1 MPSLGPMRSH
11 PVLRWAVPAFLVV
24 QAGVLGLAWWAGSG
38 LLLALAELAALTGF
52 GCLLLLAQ
60 YLLLRGRYAR
70 EREAARRA
78 AERRRVADEVHDL
91 VGHELSL
98 IAMQAG
104 LLELRA
110 AGEDAELAGRLR
122 AQAERAV
129 ASLHDTVALLHGT
142 APDEPVTDD
151 IEALV
156 DGARQSGARVTLHGD
171 LDRDAPP
178 GAGRIAVP
186 ARLAVHAVVRE
197 GLTNA
202 ARHAPGS
209 PVAVVLSASGG
220 TEGGALGGADGD
232 VVEARVATSDAP
244 APTAAGRGAEAGRV
258 AGAAEPGG
266 TAAGPAGARNG
277 GHGLDTLRRRVAAL
291 GGRLDVR
298 HDDGTHVLTARIPA
312 QPSGDL
318 LGSIEHEVAGAQP
331 LRTLARQTAVPVLV
345 ACAAV
350 LGFWTWAS
358 HDSTAEPEV
367 LERFVVGLPTAELDA
382 LVPERQASVRL
393 ARALEPPPGSTC
405 RVYTDGNFPLA
416 AATVEVCADD
426 DVVTRVSD
434 LASEPLW

>member
-1 MPSLGPMRSH
+1 MRTH

-24 QAGVLGLAWWAGSG
+24 QAGVLGLAWWADSG
-38 LLLALAELAALTGF
+38 LLLALAEVAALTGF

-60 YLLLRGRYAR
+60 YLLLRGRYTR

-110 AGEDAELAGRLR
+110 DGADAELAGQLR

-156 DGARQSGARVTLHGD
+156 ARARRAGARVTLHGNLD
-171 LDRDAPP
+171 RYGDLDSDRALDRDAEPAAGPP
-178 GAGRIAVP
+178 AGRVAVP

-209 PVAVVLSASGG
+209 TVAVVLSTSV
-220 TEGGALGGADGD
+220 GADGD
-232 VVEARVATSDAP
+232 VVEARVATSGAPPPDAP
-244 APTAAGRGAEAGRV
+244 G
-258 AGAAEPGG
+258 
-266 TAAGPAGARNG
+266 AAGPAAGPPAGRDG
-277 GHGLDTLRRRVAAL
+277 GHGLDALHRRVAAL

-298 HDDGTHVLTARIPA
+298 HDDETHVLTARIPA
-312 QPSGDL
+312 QPVGDP
-318 LGSIEHEVAGAQP
+318 LGSVEPVEVAGARP
-331 LRTLARQTAVPVLV
+331 LRALVRQTAVPVVV
-345 ACAAV
+345 ACTAV
-350 LGFWTWAS
+350 LAFWTWAS
-358 HDSTAEPEV
+358 HDTTAEPEV
-367 LERFVVGLPTAELDA
+367 LTRFAVGLPAGELDA
-382 LVPERQASVRL
+382 LVPERQAPVRL
-393 ARALEPPPGSTC
+393 ARSPEPPPGSTC
-405 RVYTDGNFPLA
+405 RAYTDGNFPLA
-416 AATVEVCADD
+416 AASVEVCADGQA
-426 DVVTRVSD
+426 VTRVTD
-434 LASEPLW
+434 LAAEPLW

>member
-1 MPSLGPMRSH
+1 MRTH

-52 GCLLLLAQ
+52 ACLLLLAQ

-110 AGEDAELAGRLR
+110 DAADAKLAGQLR

-129 ASLHDTVALLHGT
+129 ASLHDTVALLQGR

-151 IEALV
+151 IEDLV
-156 DGARQSGARVTLHGD
+156 ARARQAGARVTLHGD
-171 LDRDAPP
+171 VD
-178 GAGRIAVP
+178 RIAVP

-209 PVAVVLSASGG
+209 PVAVVLSTSA
-220 TEGGALGGADGD
+220 GAGGD

-244 APTAAGRGAEAGRV
+244 PPVGADRA
-258 AGAAEPGG
+258 
-266 TAAGPAGARNG
+266 
-277 GHGLDTLRRRVAAL
+277 GHGLDALRRRVTAL
-291 GGRLDVR
+291 GGHLDVR
-298 HDDGTHVLTARIPA
+298 HHDGTHVLTARIPA
-312 QPSGDL
+312 QPSGDP
-318 LGSIEHEVAGAQP
+318 LGNVEPVELAGARP
-331 LRTLARQTAVPVLV
+331 LRALVRQTAVPAVV
-345 ACAAV
+345 ACAVV

-358 HDSTAEPEV
+358 HDTTAEPEV
-367 LERFVVGLPTAELDA
+367 LARFAVGLPTAELDA
-382 LVPERQASVRL
+382 LVPQRQAPVRL
-393 ARALEPPPGSTC
+393 ARSPEPPHGSTC
-405 RVYTDGNFPLA
+405 RAYTDGNFPLA
-416 AATVEVCADD
+416 AASVEVCADD
-426 DVVTRVSD
+426 RAVTRVTD
-434 LASEPLW
+434 LAGEPLW

>member
-1 MPSLGPMRSH
+1 MPSLGPMRTH
-11 PVLRWAVPAFLVV
+11 PVLRWAVPVFLVV

-38 LLLALAELAALTGF
+38 LLLALGELAALTGF
-52 GCLLLLAQ
+52 GCLLLLGQ
-60 YLLLRGRYAR
+60 YLLLRGRYTR
-70 EREAARRA
+70 EREAVRRA

-110 AGEDAELAGRLR
+110 DGADAELAGQLR
-122 AQAERAV
+122 TQAERAV

-156 DGARQSGARVTLHGD
+156 ARARQAGARVTLHGD
-171 LDRDAPP
+171 VDRV
-178 GAGRIAVP
+178 AVP

-209 PVAVVLSASGG
+209 PVAVVLSTSA
-220 TEGGALGGADGD
+220 GAGGD
-232 VVEARVATSDAP
+232 VVEARVATSGAP
-244 APTAAGRGAEAGRV
+244 APAA
-258 AGAAEPGG
+258 P
-266 TAAGPAGARNG
+266 PAPPVPHDARRT
-277 GHGLDTLRRRVAAL
+277 GHGLDALHRRVTAL

-298 HDDGTHVLTARIPA
+298 HDAGAHVLTAYVPA
-312 QPSGDL
+312 QPSGDP
-318 LGSIEHEVAGAQP
+318 LGGTEPVEVAGARP
-331 LRTLARQTAVPVLV
+331 LRALVRRTAAPVMV

-358 HDSTAEPEV
+358 HDTTAEPDV
-367 LERFVVGLPTAELDA
+367 LARFAVGLPTAELDA
-382 LVPERQASVRL
+382 LVPERQAPVRL
-393 ARALEPPPGSTC
+393 ARSPEPPPGSTC
-405 RVYTDGNFPLA
+405 RAYTDGNFPLA
-416 AATVEVCADD
+416 AASVEVCADD
-426 DVVTRVSD
+426 RAVTRVTD
-434 LASEPLW
+434 LAAEPLW

>member
-1 MPSLGPMRSH
+1 MPSLGPMRTH

-38 LLLALAELAALTGF
+38 LLLALAEVTALTGF
-52 GCLLLLAQ
+52 GCLLLLGQ

-110 AGEDAELAGRLR
+110 TGPDAELAGQLR

-129 ASLHDTVALLHGT
+129 ASLHDAVALLHGT

-151 IEALV
+151 IEDLV
-156 DGARQSGARVTLHGD
+156 ARARQAGALVTLHGD
-171 LDRDAPP
+171 VDRV
-178 GAGRIAVP
+178 AVP

-209 PVAVVLSASGG
+209 PVAVVLSGFA
-220 TEGGALGGADGD
+220 GAQGD

-244 APTAAGRGAEAGRV
+244 APAEAGH
-258 AGAAEPGG
+258 
-266 TAAGPAGARNG
+266 G
-277 GHGLDTLRRRVAAL
+277 GHGLDALRRRVAAL
-291 GGRLDVR
+291 GGTLEVR
-298 HDDGTHVLTARIPA
+298 HDDGAHVLTASVPA
-312 QPSGDL
+312 HPTGDP
-318 LGSIEHEVAGAQP
+318 LGSPELVEPAGTRP
-331 LRTLARQTAVPVLV
+331 LRALVRQTALPVAV

-350 LGFWTWAS
+350 VGFWTWAS
-358 HDSTAEPEV
+358 HDTTAEPEV
-367 LERFVVGLPTAELDA
+367 IARFAVGLPTAELDA
-382 LVPERQASVRL
+382 LVPERQAPVRL
-393 ARALEPPPGSTC
+393 ARSPEPPPGSTC
-405 RVYTDGNFPLA
+405 RAYTDGNFPLA
-416 AATVEVCADD
+416 AASVEVCADGD
-426 DVVTRVSD
+426 AVTRVTN
-434 LASEPLW
+434 LAAEPLW

>member
-1 MPSLGPMRSH
+1 MPSLGPMRTH

-38 LLLALAELAALTGF
+38 LLLALAEVAALTGF
-52 GCLLLLAQ
+52 GCLLLLGQ

-110 AGEDAELAGRLR
+110 TGPDAELAGELR

-129 ASLHDTVALLHGT
+129 ASLHDTVALLHGS
-142 APDEPVTDD
+142 ARAEPVTDD
-151 IEALV
+151 IEDLV
-156 DGARQSGARVTLHGD
+156 ARARQAGALVTLHGD
-171 LDRDAPP
+171 VDRV
-178 GAGRIAVP
+178 AVP

-209 PVAVVLSASGG
+209 PVAVVLSGSA
-220 TEGGALGGADGD
+220 GADGD
-232 VVEARVATSDAP
+232 IVEARVATSGVP
-244 APTAAGRGAEAGRV
+244 APGEAGH
-258 AGAAEPGG
+258 
-266 TAAGPAGARNG
+266 G
-277 GHGLDTLRRRVAAL
+277 GHGLDALRRRVAAL
-291 GGRLDVR
+291 GGTLEVR
-298 HDDGTHVLTARIPA
+298 HDDGAHVLTASVPA
-312 QPSGDL
+312 QPTGD
-318 LGSIEHEVAGAQP
+318 P
-331 LRTLARQTAVPVLV
+331 LRSAEPVEPPGTRPLRVLVRQTALPVAV

-350 LGFWTWAS
+350 VGFWTWAS

-367 LERFVVGLPTAELDA
+367 IARFAVGLPTADLDA
-382 LVPERQASVRL
+382 LVPERQAPVRL
-393 ARALEPPPGSTC
+393 ARSPEPPPGSTC
-405 RVYTDGNFPLA
+405 RAYTDGNFPLA
-416 AATVEVCADD
+416 AASVEVCADGD
-426 DVVTRVSD
+426 AVTRVTN
-434 LASEPLW
+434 LAAEPLW

>member
-1 MPSLGPMRSH
+1 MPSLGPMRTH

-38 LLLALAELAALTGF
+38 LLLALAELTALTGF
-52 GCLLLLAQ
+52 GCLLLLGQ

-110 AGEDAELAGRLR
+110 TGPDAELAGQLR

-129 ASLHDTVALLHGT
+129 ASLHDAVALLHGT

-151 IEALV
+151 IEDLV
-156 DGARQSGARVTLHGD
+156 ARARQAGAPVTLHGD
-171 LDRDAPP
+171 VDRV
-178 GAGRIAVP
+178 AVP

-209 PVAVVLSASGG
+209 PVAVVLSGSA
-220 TEGGALGGADGD
+220 GAQGD
-232 VVEARVATSDAP
+232 VVEARVATSGAP
-244 APTAAGRGAEAGRV
+244 APAEAGH
-258 AGAAEPGG
+258 
-266 TAAGPAGARNG
+266 G
-277 GHGLDTLRRRVAAL
+277 GHGLDALRRRVAAL
-291 GGRLDVR
+291 GGTLEVR
-298 HDDGTHVLTARIPA
+298 HDDGAHVLTAFVPA
-312 QPSGDL
+312 HPTGDP
-318 LGSIEHEVAGAQP
+318 LGSPEPVEPAGTRP
-331 LRTLARQTAVPVLV
+331 LRALVRQTALPVAV

-350 LGFWTWAS
+350 VGFWTWAS
-358 HDSTAEPEV
+358 HDTTAEPEV
-367 LERFVVGLPTAELDA
+367 IARFAVGLPTAELDA
-382 LVPERQASVRL
+382 LAPERQAPVRL
-393 ARALEPPPGSTC
+393 ARSPEPPPGSTC
-405 RVYTDGNFPLA
+405 RAYTDGNFPLA
-416 AATVEVCADD
+416 AASVEVCADGD
-426 DVVTRVSD
+426 TVTRVTN
-434 LASEPLW
+434 LAAEPLW

>member
-1 MPSLGPMRSH
+1 MRTH
-11 PVLRWAVPAFLVV
+11 PVLRWAVPAFVAV

-52 GCLLLLAQ
+52 GCLLLLGQ
-60 YLLLRGRYAR
+60 YVLLRNRYAR
-70 EREAARRA
+70 ERESARRA

-110 AGEDAELAGRLR
+110 DGADAELAGRLR

-156 DGARQSGARVTLHGD
+156 AGARRAGARVTLHGD
-171 LDRDAPP
+171 VDRV
-178 GAGRIAVP
+178 AVP
-186 ARLAVHAVVRE
+186 ARLAMHAVVRE

-209 PVAVVLSASGG
+209 PVAVVLSTSA
-220 TEGGALGGADGD
+220 GAGGD

-244 APTAAGRGAEAGRV
+244 TG
-258 AGAAEPGG
+258 AGAATG
-266 TAAGPAGARNG
+266 AGRE
-277 GHGLDTLRRRVAAL
+277 GHGIDALRRRVTAL
-291 GGRLDVR
+291 GGTLDVL
-298 HDDGTHVLTARIPA
+298 HDGGAHVLSARIPA
-312 QPSGDL
+312 QPTGDP
-318 LGSIEHEVAGAQP
+318 LGGVEPVEVAGARP
-331 LRTLARQTAVPVLV
+331 LRTLVRQTAIPVAV

-367 LERFVVGLPTAELDA
+367 IARFAVGLPVAELA
-382 LVPERQASVRL
+382 AVVPERQAPVRL
-393 ARALEPPPGSTC
+393 ARPPEPPAGSTC
-405 RVYTDGNFPLA
+405 RSYTDGNFPLA
-416 AATVEVCADD
+416 AASVEVCADD
-426 DVVTRVSD
+426 RAVTRVTD
-434 LASEPLW
+434 LAREPLW

>member
-1 MPSLGPMRSH
+1 M
-11 PVLRWAVPAFLVV
+11 LRWAVPAFLVV

-52 GCLLLLAQ
+52 AGLLLLAH
-60 YLLLRGRYAR
+60 YLVLRGRYAR

-104 LLELRA
+104 LLELRS
-110 AGEDAELAGRLR
+110 AGADAELAGRLR

-156 DGARQSGARVTLHGD
+156 ARARQAGARVTLHGN
-171 LDRDAPP
+171 LDREAEP
-178 GAGRIAVP
+178 GAGRTAVP
-186 ARLAVHAVVRE
+186 TRLAVHAVVRE

-209 PVAVVLSASGG
+209 PVAVVLSSSGPP
-220 TEGGALGGADGD
+220 EDE
-232 VVEARVATSDAP
+232 VVEVRVATSEAP
-244 APTAAGRGAEAGRV
+244 SGTAGPVSNADGPGAGRD
-258 AGAAEPGG
+258 
-266 TAAGPAGARNG
+266 G

-298 HDDGTHVLTARIPA
+298 HDGGTHVLTARLPA
-312 QPSGDL
+312 RPAGDVLTSLDRVEPSG
-318 LGSIEHEVAGAQP
+318 ARP
-331 LRTLARQTAVPVLV
+331 LRVLVRQTAVPVAV

-367 LERFVVGLPTAELDA
+367 LARFDVGLPTAELDG
-382 LVPERQASVRL
+382 LVPARQAPVRL
-393 ARALEPPPGSTC
+393 ARPLPSPADSTC
-405 RVYTDGNFPLA
+405 RAYTDGNFPLA
-416 AATVEVCADD
+416 AATVEVCADGR
-426 DVVTRVSD
+426 VVTRVTELSG
-434 LASEPLW
+434 EPLW

>member
-1 MPSLGPMRSH
+1 MRTH

-52 GCLLLLAQ
+52 ACLLLLGQ
-60 YLLLRGRYAR
+60 YLLLRGRYTR

-110 AGEDAELAGRLR
+110 DAADAKLAGQLR

-151 IEALV
+151 IEDLV
-156 DGARQSGARVTLHGD
+156 ARARQAGARVTLHGEV
-171 LDRDAPP
+171 DRV
-178 GAGRIAVP
+178 AVP

-209 PVAVVLSASGG
+209 PVAVVLSTSTG
-220 TEGGALGGADGD
+220 TGGD
-232 VVEARVATSDAP
+232 VVEARVATSDPP
-244 APTAAGRGAEAGRV
+244 APTAGAGRA
-258 AGAAEPGG
+258 
-266 TAAGPAGARNG
+266 
-277 GHGLDTLRRRVAAL
+277 GHGLDALRRRVTAL
-291 GGRLDVR
+291 GGHLDVQ
-298 HDDGTHVLTARIPA
+298 HHDGTHVLTARIPA
-312 QPSGDL
+312 QPVGDP
-318 LGSIEHEVAGAQP
+318 LGSAEPVEVAGARP
-331 LRTLARQTAVPVLV
+331 LRALVRQTAVPVVV
-345 ACAAV
+345 ACAVV

-358 HDSTAEPEV
+358 HDTTAEPEV
-367 LERFVVGLPTAELDA
+367 LARLAVGLPTAELDA
-382 LVPERQASVRL
+382 LVPERQAPVRL
-393 ARALEPPPGSTC
+393 ARAPEPPRGSTC
-405 RVYTDGNFPLA
+405 RAWTDGNFPIA

-426 DVVTRVSD
+426 RAVTRVTD
-434 LASEPLW
+434 LAGEPLW